1 MHPKVKSHVIT
12 IVALAIALSLAPLS
26 EARAQHSGHQGHEW
40 HHGHGAKKQPAKK
53 KAPAKKRGSAAT
65 GAHHAAHGVTASP
78 AVREY
83 QVAHH
88 KMMRDMAL
96 PYTGDPDVDFRV
108 QMIPHHQGAIDM
120 ARVALRHAKDP
131 GRGKWPRASSSSNSA
146 RSPRCRCGSRSA
158 ASDRLLAD
166 NRPTS
171 SGRTRIGRSRK
182 SPEPE
187 PSCAGSPGHRDW
199 ASRLRGEAPSMPLRG
214 GAADLR
220 QHRRRPRGRNRSGQA
235 AHGRNGADR
244 AHGEAHQ

>member
-26 EARAQHSGHQGHEW
+26 EARAQHSGHQGHEG

-96 PYTGDPDVDFRV
+96 PYTGDPDVDFFV

-131 GRGKWPRASSSSNSA
+131 WTRQMAEGVIVEQQREIAEMQVWLAQRGIRPPAGGQPTQIIGANSYRTIPEEPGTRAELRGQSWA
-146 RSPRCRCGSRSA
+146 
-158 ASDRLLAD
+158 
-166 NRPTS
+166 
-171 SGRTRIGRSRK
+171 
-182 SPEPE
+182 
-187 PSCAGSPGHRDW
+187 PGLGVP
-199 ASRLRGEAPSMPLRG
+199 ASR
-214 GAADLR
+214 
-220 QHRRRPRGRNRSGQA
+220 
-235 AHGRNGADR
+235 
-244 AHGEAHQ
+244 

>member
-26 EARAQHSGHQGHEW
+26 EARAQHSGHQGHEG

-131 GRGKWPRASSSSNSA
+131 WTRQMAEGVIVEQQREIAEMQVWLAQRGIRPPA
-146 RSPRCRCGSRSA
+146 GG
-158 ASDRLLAD
+158 
-166 NRPTS
+166 RPTHIIGANS
-171 SGRTRIGRSRK
+171 YRTI
-182 SPEPE
+182 PEE
-187 PSCAGSPGHRDW
+187 PGTRAELRGQSWAPGLGVP
-199 ASRLRGEAPSMPLRG
+199 ASR
-214 GAADLR
+214 
-220 QHRRRPRGRNRSGQA
+220 
-235 AHGRNGADR
+235 
-244 AHGEAHQ
+244 